1 MDSASV
7 SARRKLM
14 RGTLAALALPL
25 LAACESSP
33 FNRRSSRRG
42 PMDEREYERQRDMER
57 RRRGEDSSRA
67 DPPATPAPAKHA
79 MPAPAKQP
87 TPTPGSNA

>member
-7 SARRKLM
+7 SARRTLM

-33 FNRRSSRRG
+33 FSRRG
-42 PMDEREYERQRDMER
+42 DRRRTPSDRETEREREIER
-57 RRRGEDSSRA
+57 RKGENSSRA
-67 DPPATPAPAKHA
+67 DPPAAPAPAPQA
-79 MPAPAKQP
+79 
-87 TPTPGSNA
+87 